1 MFLATV
7 KTDASAPI
15 IVGQRLRRGACG
27 SPRGAARMVRDA
39 LATIKCLT
47 RLKRFERLERL
58 ERLSGMVS
66 TRILLRVDSAF
77 YGSAT

>member
-58 ERLSGMVS
+58 SGMVS
-66 TRILLRVDSAF
+66 TRILLRLDSAF